1 MHDIF
6 YLSAACSR
14 ANTVLQ
20 IFGILSVPKEHGL
33 FRDMKKC
40 IPSRIPGK
48 KRRDEP
54 DFS

>member
-33 FRDMKKC
+33 FRDMKL
-40 IPSRIPGK
+40 RY
-48 KRRDEP
+48 KRRRERKNREERMV
-54 DFS
+54 